1 MPPLWIFERRLL
13 LLLCAFGPSVKSL
26 NNAPLKLPASTGSL
40 CSRMSPL
47 PFELQLALRYL
58 RPKRTFVSVIT
69 LISII
74 GVMLGVAVLII
85 VISVMTGFDKE
96 LRDKILGFNPHMK
109 VTTFSREPLKNYR
122 AVAEQISSNENVVT
136 VAPYI
141 EEHIFLGTQ
150 PEFGKRQYA
159 PQFLRAVDPKN
170 TAGIDILPK
179 SIVDGEFNL
188 RGKRVLIGITT
199 ARNLGIKVGDHIL
212 LVSTRELEEN
222 IEART
227 NETAAAT
234 LPEDFKVAGIFDVG
248 HYEYNAAFVV
258 TSLVTA
264 QEIYDYGDAAEGLFV
279 NVKNAYGAA
288 AVRTELSKTI
298 RGDVYISTWLEE
310 HSMFLDALVV
320 EKNVMFYL
328 LFFIMVVAA
337 FGIMSAQITFVV
349 QKTREIG
356 MLKALGASRF
366 QIMWVF
372 LSQSLMVG
380 IMGVLSGLGLGML
393 AVSYRNEFLV
403 LMRKLLNF
411 ELFPEKLYMFNK
423 LPALVVP
430 QDVALIC
437 GASLVICILAGL
449 FPAWNAARLHPIE
462 ALRHE

>member
-1 MPPLWIFERRLL
+1 M
-13 LLLCAFGPSVKSL
+13 
-26 NNAPLKLPASTGSL
+26 
-40 CSRMSPL
+40 SRL

-96 LRDKILGFNPHMK
+96 LRNKILGFNPHLK
-109 VTTFSREPLKNYR
+109 VTSLNAREKLQDYR
-122 AVAEQISSNENVVT
+122 ELGEKVAANTNVLT
-136 VAPYI
+136 AAPYI
-141 EEHIFLGTQ
+141 EEYVLLGTQ
-150 PEFGKRQYA
+150 REGEDPNYA
-159 PQFLRAVDPKN
+159 PNYLRAVDPNN
-170 TAGIDILPK
+170 TAGIDIVPK
-179 SIVDGEFNL
+179 SIVEGEFNL

-199 ARNLGIKVGDHIL
+199 ARNMGIRVGDRVL
-212 LVSTRELEEN
+212 LISTREIQE
-222 IEART
+222 IHEARKDE
-227 NETAAAT
+227 NASVP
-234 LPEDFKVAGIFDVG
+234 LPDDFLVAGIFDVG

-264 QEIYDYGDAAEGLFV
+264 QEIYNYGDAAEGLFV
-279 NVKNAYGAA
+279 TIRNAYDADE
-288 AVRTELSKTI
+288 VRKELSRSI
-298 RGDVYISTWLEE
+298 RGDVYISTWLED
-310 HSMFLDALVV
+310 HSMFLDALIV
-320 EKNVMFYL
+320 EKNVMFFI

-356 MLKALGASRF
+356 MLKALGASQF

-380 IMGVLSGLGLGML
+380 VIGVLSGFGLGIL
-393 AVSYRNEFLV
+393 AVSYRNEFLF
-403 LMRKLLNF
+403 LLRKLFNF
-411 ELFPEKLYMFNK
+411 ELFPERLYMFNK
-423 LPALVVP
+423 LPALIVP
-430 QDVALIC
+430 QDVAVIC

-449 FPAWNAARLHPIE
+449 FPAWNASRLHPIE